1 MMQTY
6 CAVRKY
12 TTEAPKMLTS
22 RPRLKDILPKKSFFN
37 RCLYDLKADNSFTSM
52 YPTVKQ
58 IYKNMGPDGS
68 LTKVKYPKWF
78 TSTDLMNFKRCME
91 NYRVQHKRI
100 NKNLFELENTLL
112 KIAVD
117 MNDSNAKALSAFYV
131 LTKSTSFQKEIVLQ
145 AQKQL
150 QMLYKN
156 ENNVLSMKLLGDL
169 AFNGNNFQAAIKFY
183 RKFITFENNTPLAAE
198 VYKSLGEVLFKLAR
212 FEEAEECFLQCIR
225 NCKTQESV
233 KAYYYLGQIY
243 TVSDPLKSKQCFE
256 ICASE
261 GFVESL
267 SLLGFLEM
275 NYFGDM
281 VKSCEW
287 FKLGKELGD
296 LKCYI
301 GYFDLQWALKD
312 YRECMFTYKS
322 LQDMAKNSENATKA
336 LQTFEESRNSKIES
350 VLNINKEYTP
360 ATTEDSRWTV

>member
-1 MMQTY
+1 MQKY
-6 CAVRKY
+6 NSLRKY
-12 TTEAPKMLTS
+12 STEAPKMLIS

-37 RCLYDLKADNSFTSM
+37 RCLYDLKADHSFNNL
-52 YPTVKQ
+52 YPTVEQ
-58 IYKNMGPDGS
+58 IYKNMGSEDS
-68 LTKVKYPKWF
+68 LGKIKYPKWF
-78 TSTDLMNFKRCME
+78 TSTDLMNFKHCME

-131 LTKSTSFQKEIVLQ
+131 LGKSSTLPKETVLQ
-145 AQKQL
+145 AQKHL
-150 QMLYKN
+150 QKLYKSEDN
-156 ENNVLSMKLLGDL
+156 ALSMKLLGDL
-169 AFNGNNFQAAIKFY
+169 AFNGNNSQASIKFY
-183 RKFITFENNTPLAAE
+183 NKFLTVENATPLAAE

-243 TVSDPLKSKQCFE
+243 TVSDPTKSKQCFE

-301 GYFDLQWALKD
+301 GYFDLQWELKD

-322 LQDMAKNSENATKA
+322 IQDMAKTSENATKA
-336 LQTFEESRNSKIES
+336 LQTFEESRQSKIKL
-350 VLNINKEYTP
+350 VLDLNKEYTP
-360 ATTEDSRWTV
+360 VSATGDRWSV